1 MDKLYKGPDTSD
13 NNTGN
18 DDQKMDHDPMIQKI
32 FDDIIDIPQESGAN
46 HEPKS
51 VEQTNPRIVYMR
63 DFGGI
68 ASSASVL
75 VPYLLQALETRRTAK
90 SDKGSPD
97 CTGQFQPTALVL
109 GFSEPPNTRPES
121 NDDFSMSSSCPCDI
135 CTGKKGVAAGNQPVM
150 DLAEILPSLD
160 NKLFA
165 LKNRTFPPSHFS
177 STFFLPS
184 LTDIGELTTHRLVS
198 KAPSIDNFV
207 LSTVAMFVF
216 TKDSDTQEFRK
227 IEQHMDCNRKQAVRN
242 AWLAVCLRRRGAVVS
257 ENPENL
263 LSSIL
268 SHHIQTS
275 LAGQES
281 TSKSPDISELI
292 PVLDDLTKRTG
303 LLLPIFL
310 DRIATLALGLSI
322 SQPSASMDTIQVTS
336 PKVSEACQLLIK
348 NWQVRSDWTE
358 AVLGDEQKE
367 EKEQTADPIVQNV
380 EKADDL
386 NEYERRLLS
395 CIVDGGMYLES
406 LF

>member
-13 NNTGN
+13 NNTGK
-18 DDQKMDHDPMIQKI
+18 DDHKIDHDPMIQKI
-32 FDDIIDIPQESGAN
+32 FDDIIDIPRESGAN
-46 HEPKS
+46 REPKS
-51 VEQTNPRIVYMR
+51 VEQSNPRIVYLR

-75 VPYLLQALETRRTAK
+75 VPYLLQALQTRRTAK
-90 SDKGSPD
+90 SDKASPD
-97 CTGQFQPTALVL
+97 CTGPFQPTALVL
-109 GFSEPPNTRPES
+109 GFSEPPNTRAES
-121 NDDFSMSSSCPCDI
+121 NDDCQCDI
-135 CTGKKGVAAGNQPVM
+135 CTGKKGFAAGM
-150 DLAEILPSLD
+150 DLAEILPSLN
-160 NKLFA
+160 NKLFT

-198 KAPSIDNFV
+198 KAPSIDNFM

-227 IEQHMDCNRKQAVRN
+227 IEQHMECNRKQAVRN

-257 ENPENL
+257 ENHENL

-268 SHHIQTS
+268 SDHIQTS

-292 PVLDDLTKRTG
+292 SILDDLTKRAG

-322 SQPSASMDTIQVTS
+322 SKSSTSMDTIQVTP

-348 NWQVRSDWTE
+348 NRQVRPDWTK

-367 EKEQTADPIVQNV
+367 EKEKTTDPIVQNV

-386 NEYERRLLS
+386 NKHERRLLS
-395 CIVDGGMYLES
+395 CIVDGGMYLE
-406 LF
+406 